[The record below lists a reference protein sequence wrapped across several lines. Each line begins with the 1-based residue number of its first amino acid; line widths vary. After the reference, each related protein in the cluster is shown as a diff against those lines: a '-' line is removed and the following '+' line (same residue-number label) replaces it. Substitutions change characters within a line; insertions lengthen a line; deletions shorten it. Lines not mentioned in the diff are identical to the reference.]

1 MKITLLTNKMCHCV
15 DVERELK
22 EIGFDYELCDIED
35 DPALAE
41 RFGIRHCPTL
51 IVDESRAVPI
61 DEHNVARLR
70 QLLAAD

>member
-1 MKITLLTNKMCHCV
+1 MKITVLTNKMCHCV
-15 DVERELK
+15 DIEKEL
-22 EIGFDYELCDIED
+22 EELGFDYELCDIED

-51 IVDESRAVPI
+51 IVDERRAIPI
-61 DEHNVARLR
+61 DEDNVTRLR